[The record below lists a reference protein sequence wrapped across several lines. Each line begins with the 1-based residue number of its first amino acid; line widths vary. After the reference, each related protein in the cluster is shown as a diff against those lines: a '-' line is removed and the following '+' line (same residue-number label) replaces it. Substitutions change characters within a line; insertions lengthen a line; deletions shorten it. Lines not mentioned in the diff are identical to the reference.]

1 MNLISNNYLP
11 SWLDLIIKS
20 IYYKTKKFGGNMAE
34 SSKEMKFIEGVD
46 LDEKNVSIEYDNT
59 IEYEINDYVSL
70 MYSKNEKKFYIE
82 FIDYEDTYDEIRYE
96 LDDDFDGMTFNGVF
110 VSKEDYCDFKE
121 LILKSA

>member
-1 MNLISNNYLP
+1 
-11 SWLDLIIKS
+11 
-20 IYYKTKKFGGNMAE
+20 MAE

-46 LDEKNVSIEYDNT
+46 LDEKNVSVEYDNT
-59 IEYEINDYVSL
+59 IEYEINDCVSL

-96 LDDDFDGMTFNGVF
+96 LDDNFDGMTFNEVF

-121 LILKSA
+121 LILKSV

>member
-1 MNLISNNYLP
+1 M
-11 SWLDLIIKS
+11 
-20 IYYKTKKFGGNMAE
+20 TE

-46 LDEKNVSIEYDNT
+46 LDEKNVSVEYDNT
-59 IEYEINDYVSL
+59 IEYEIDDYVSL

-96 LDDDFDGMTFNGVF
+96 LDDNFDGMTFNGVF

-121 LILKSA
+121 LILKSV